1 MYDIGV
7 GGILLDR
14 FFMSDIDLLIIHKI
28 ISKLSFV
35 FRKSWYKKHDMK
47 WQCDI
52 YYSDQF

>member
-7 GGILLDR
+7 GDCWIVSI
-14 FFMSDIDLLIIHKI
+14 SDIDLLIIHKVYNL
-28 ISKLSFV
+28 KV
-35 FRKSWYKKHDMK
+35 EFRKSWYIKHDMK